1 MEGGVVCGW
10 EEIEERRKRRKTR
23 WEREGRREGEISSLW
38 KSEANSRYLFQSLL
52 RRSSINLQL
61 SSDINYQRLKQLSG
75 WGVCIFLFLLLPP
88 SGVSAHLLQCC
99 AGQCE
104 QFLPL
109 NLLSRKVSNTGKSG
123 QTKDLADH
131 NVLGLK
137 SIAVYATSTI
147 LKNME
152 WPMLVR
158 LMIVNTQTVCSESAL
173 IPASYRHAWFV
184 LVKDQSGNAR
194 VIT

>member
-1 MEGGVVCGW
+1 MY
-10 EEIEERRKRRKTR
+10 IF
-23 WEREGRREGEISSLW
+23 SS
-38 KSEANSRYLFQSLL
+38 S
-52 RRSSINLQL
+52 
-61 SSDINYQRLKQLSG
+61 
-75 WGVCIFLFLLLPP
+75 

-109 NLLSRKVSNTGKSG
+109 NLLSWKVSNTGKSG
-123 QTKDLADH
+123 QTKTLQITTSL
-131 NVLGLK
+131 VWSLY
-137 SIAVYATSTI
+137 AVYATSTI

-158 LMIVNTQTVCSESAL
+158 LLIVNTQTVCSESAL

-184 LVKDQSGNAR
+184 FVNDQSGNAL
-194 VIT
+194 VTEQCQTMYVPILLFIAVSVTQACATVFYISTSMLASPICSSVYYWLYNITEKQQLNATRYSRQELI